1 MNTIEYDINNVQ
13 ICETF
18 RTRKDDINKVQR
30 RRKHKVKPLVIEA
43 FDKDNNR
50 HIDIHL

>member
-13 ICETF
+13 ICEKF
-18 RTRKDDINKVQR
+18 
-30 RRKHKVKPLVIEA
+30 KVKPLVIEA